1 MRAPRIGHRQ
11 WWLRVCVVGLL
22 AIAVLLMHSLVAGAP
37 REAHAAPHQSPEDHS
52 TEHHSTEHH
61 SIATMTNAADP
72 EVSHMSDAG
81 DCVLGHHC
89 VFVRADDAPLPPVIL
104 LVLVWGFAALPALMG
119 IAPALLGHLGRPP
132 PWAQPTHLSL
142 SVIRC

>member
-37 REAHAAPHQSPEDHS
+37 REAHHS
-52 TEHHSTEHH
+52 S
-61 SIATMTNAADP
+61 ATMTNAADP

-104 LVLVWGFAALPALMG
+104 LVLVWGFAAPPALMG